1 MTGLIPTCAASASMW
16 CWGMGDGVQGPGQR
30 TRHDYTPRDPSMVT
44 AAQGI
49 WAGGCSETWRQ
60 DGHLR
65 AGAEGKSLA
74 VLGARGH
81 NGSKIP
87 ERLRSHRA
95 TPAAAPRRGG
105 PDLRGRQGLLM
116 GARAQGL
123 SKQSGRLC
131 GFQLRPS
138 SRGGQAP
145 KPQLS
150 GYHGNPGTGCC
161 GGRSPLGW
169 AVLGGGSMEWTT
181 VMPCLGLRG
190 RETAGEARPGRG
202 RGEPCPP
209 CFSFLRV
216 LSVRLLGT
224 RLQGTRELT
233 SFKSSHF

>member
-1 MTGLIPTCAASASMW
+1 MKKWSPAWEDGFQPLLVGGKALGSRRRDPSSTAEGCMTGLIPTCAASASMW

-116 GARAQGL
+116 GARTRAQ
-123 SKQSGRLC
+123 QAE
-131 GFQLRPS
+131 RPS
-138 SRGGQAP
+138 LWIPTPSLQSRRAGPQAP
-145 KPQLS
+145 
-150 GYHGNPGTGCC
+150 
-161 GGRSPLGW
+161 
-169 AVLGGGSMEWTT
+169 A
-181 VMPCLGLRG
+181 LRL
-190 RETAGEARPGRG
+190 PW
-202 RGEPCPP
+202 
-209 CFSFLRV
+209 
-216 LSVRLLGT
+216 
-224 RLQGTRELT
+224 
-233 SFKSSHF
+233 